1 MANYPSG
8 AVIYDPERMEEI
20 LFLVQEGEVELY
32 RLSPEGKEEVLGQ
45 LGPGHLFGEMAL
57 LGQGMYDTF
66 ARAKGDCLL
75 GTIDGASLRGLLVAK
90 PALALA
96 ILGAVGERLV
106 EVEALLEDVTFK
118 SVAARLAALLL
129 RLMKKQG
136 PVIAGFTHQEL
147 ANTIGTY
154 RETTTQTLGAFK
166 RQGLIRIGRK
176 RVEVLDPEGLRA
188 IARK

>member
-1 MANYPSG
+1 
-8 AVIYDPERMEEI
+8 
-20 LFLVQEGEVELY
+20 
-32 RLSPEGKEEVLGQ
+32 
-45 LGPGHLFGEMAL
+45 
-57 LGQGMYDTF
+57 
-66 ARAKGDCLL
+66 
-75 GTIDGASLRGLLVAK
+75 
-90 PALALA
+90 
-96 ILGAVGERLV
+96 
-106 EVEALLEDVTFK
+106 VEALLEDVTFK